1 MCLSI
6 TNSLYLQRGIS
17 SSKDK
22 GSASLNVPQKY
33 QLPIL
38 SLRLLCL
45 IPAFIGAW
53 TNISKASSRAEFD
66 STGLFENKSTPLIHN
81 VALLWVSCCIYSLE
95 CVLTW

>member
-1 MCLSI
+1 M
-6 TNSLYLQRGIS
+6 
-17 SSKDK
+17 
-22 GSASLNVPQKY
+22 NVPQKY

-38 SLRLLCL
+38 GLRLLCL

-81 VALLWVSCCIYSLE
+81 VALLWVSRCINFLKR
-95 CVLTW
+95 VLSYELTLNP